1 MTQHITTAV
10 LILTM
15 MLNTAATAGQSHA
28 GSETDGVVLL
38 GQCYAFILKAPAGW
52 VLDTT
57 VAKSSGLAATLY
69 PEGSSW
75 KGGISVMYVRVIYKD
90 KHKRTL
96 GDVVQS
102 DIKEFK
108 SRNRTTT
115 VSSMPAVT
123 TRDRKRALMRH
134 FYDAQNKNEE
144 AVAYIDELRLC
155 SSGSNRVGRYGERG
169 VVVLVVLSSRT
180 RKDYDRSL
188 EAFRQLAGSYF
199 FVHELAGL

>member
-15 MLNTAATAGQSHA
+15 ALNTAATAGQSHA

-38 GQCYAFILKAPAGW
+38 GQCYAFILKEPAGW

-75 KGGISVMYVRVIYKD
+75 KEGISVMYVRVIYKD

-108 SRNRTTT
+108 SRNRNTT

-144 AVAYIDELRLC
+144 AVAYIDEPC
-155 SSGSNRVGRYGERG
+155 